1 MLVKCPNCKTEFF
14 VGEKVIGECPNC
26 KLKLLFK
33 GENEIIEKVDIKEI
47 ERKVDEIIGEEGLSE
62 IDLAIVDELKAE
74 KDFEKIEEEIDKL

>member
-33 GENEIIEKVDIKEI
+33 GENEIIEKVDIREI
-47 ERKVDEIIGEEGLSE
+47 ERKVDEIIGEGKLSE
-62 IDLAIVDELKAE
+62 IDLAVIEELKAE
-74 KDFEKIEEEIDKL
+74 EDFEKIEEEIDKL